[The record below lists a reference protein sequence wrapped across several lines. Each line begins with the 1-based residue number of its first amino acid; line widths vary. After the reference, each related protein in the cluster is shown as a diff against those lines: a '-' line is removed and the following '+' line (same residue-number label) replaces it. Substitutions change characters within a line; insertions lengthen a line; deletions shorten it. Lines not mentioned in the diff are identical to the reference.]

1 VDSIAPGRDF
11 RQVLKERL
19 ATFYD
24 NAVMESFFATVKS
37 ELADRFDLPQF
48 LAEALRHE

>member
-1 VDSIAPGRDF
+1 VDSIAPGRAF

-19 ATFYD
+19 ATFY

-37 ELADRFDLPQF
+37 ELADRAQLTVRGQ
-48 LAEALRHE
+48 